1 MPLRILFVVSV
12 LLLAA
17 VPGRSAEPI
26 DPRNPREG
34 LFSDEWGEVHMAGGK
49 VGYIHATMTRK
60 GDLIETRTFTKM
72 VIGRARQAV
81 TIETSAST
89 TETLAGEPAKFLQ
102 EMDASMMKTAM
113 RGTIEAGRVTIVQ
126 SQFGMD
132 QTLVFDFPSGA
143 MMTWG
148 LYRESLLKGFE
159 PGTHY
164 TSLVY
169 SPEMRLDGPVTAVTT
184 VGNLETFDYA
194 GTPRRGRRVDL
205 KIQAPMGTLD
215 MVSWVDD
222 AGQPIKSVV
231 PMPGLGDIVIVMTD
245 QASALADFVAPEIF
259 MTTVI
264 KANRSFKPGA
274 TRRVTY
280 RIRAKHPGVDLAELP
295 TTGMQTPRR
304 TEDGSI
310 ELVVTRQN
318 HSRNARFTKTAAG
331 QENDLAEYLDAN
343 LMINTADPK
352 LIELAKRAAGKTE
365 NPYVLG
371 DKLRRFVTD
380 YVTTKSLSVGFAT
393 ASETCRTREGDCS
406 EHGVLLA
413 ALGRIHGLPS
423 RVAVGLAYVPSFGG
437 RKDVFGYHLWTQ
449 FHIDGQW
456 IDFDAALRESRCSP
470 TRITFATSSLKN
482 TGLADLSLPLLS
494 KIGAIDIDILEV
506 DESPE

>member
-1 MPLRILFVVSV
+1 MPLRNLFVVAV
-12 LLLAA
+12 FLLVAA
-17 VPGRSAEPI
+17 EARSAEPI

-60 GDLIETRTFTKM
+60 GNLIDTRTFTKM
-72 VIGRARQAV
+72 VVGRAQQAV
-81 TIETSAST
+81 TIQTTAST
-89 TETLAGEPAKFLQ
+89 TETLAGVPVEFMQ
-102 EMDASMMKTAM
+102 EMDASMMKTTM

-126 SQFGMD
+126 SQYGME
-132 QTLVFDFPSGA
+132 QTHAFDFPSGA
-143 MMTWG
+143 LMAWG
-148 LYRESLLKGFE
+148 LFRESLLKGFE

-169 SPEMRLDGPVTAVTT
+169 SPELRLDGPVTAVTT
-184 VGNLETFDYA
+184 IGNLETFDHA
-194 GTPRRGRRVDL
+194 GKPRRGRRVDL
-205 KIQAPMGTLD
+205 KMQAPMGTLD

-222 AGQPIKSVV
+222 TGRPIKFVV

-245 QASALADFVAPEIF
+245 QASALEDFVAPEMF

-274 TRRVTY
+274 TRRITY
-280 RIRAKHPGVDLAELP
+280 RIRAKHPGVDLTEIP

-304 TEDGSI
+304 IEDGSI
-310 ELVVTRQN
+310 ELVVTRQE
-318 HSRNARFTKTAAG
+318 HVPSATRAKATVDK
-331 QENDLAEYLDAN
+331 EDLAEYLDAN

-365 NPYVLG
+365 NAYVLG
-371 DKLRRFVTD
+371 DKLRRFVSD
-380 YVTTKSLSVGFAT
+380 YVTTKSLNVGFAT
-393 ASETCRTREGDCS
+393 ASETSRTREGDCS

-423 RVAVGLAYVPSFGG
+423 RVAVGVAYVPSFGG
-437 RKDVFGYHLWTQ
+437 QKDVFGYHLWTQ

-470 TRITFATSSLKN
+470 TRIAFATSSLKN

-494 KIGAIDIDILEV
+494 KIGAIDIDIIEV
-506 DESPE
+506 DESPQ